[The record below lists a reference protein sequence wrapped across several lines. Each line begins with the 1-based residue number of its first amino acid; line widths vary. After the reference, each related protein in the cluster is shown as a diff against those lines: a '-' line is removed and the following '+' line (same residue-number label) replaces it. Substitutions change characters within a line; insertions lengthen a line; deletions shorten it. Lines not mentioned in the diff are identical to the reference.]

1 MRLAKTFQQPFLPS
15 NNKPILQDKSNEKTA
30 IFLRE
35 RPVFNEIS
43 QIPLFFELFF
53 CFKIVITYICTSKSL

>member
-1 MRLAKTFQQPFLPS
+1 MRLAKTVQQPFLPS

-30 IFLRE
+30 IFLSE

-43 QIPLFFELFF
+43 QIPLFF
-53 CFKIVITYICTSKSL
+53 